1 MHQGSGAGIDPLEKL
16 QNLLGGVAGEPA
28 GDFAEGV
35 VGSEDAGRA
44 GELLELVEDREQK
57 LAVGVAGARGE
68 EVLVGAAGGREAFFG
83 AGDPRRPEEIVVFE
97 EADKHGG
104 EHPADGGLG
113 DAVGAPFLEGG
124 GGALR
129 GPGPVVFGAEAGAD
143 LGDVGACGAGEE
155 IGLDLHEELFEILK
169 EPFGVERGD
178 GGSGHGEGLLRAN

>member
-1 MHQGSGAGIDPLEKL
+1 MGSKNAR
-16 QNLLGGVAGEPA
+16 
-28 GDFAEGV
+28 
-35 VGSEDAGRA
+35 RA
-44 GELLELVEDREQK
+44 GELLKLVEDREQK
-57 LAVGVAGARGE
+57 LAVGVAGPRGE
-68 EVLVGAAGGREAFFG
+68 EVLVGAASGREAFAG
-83 AGDPRRPEEIVVFE
+83 AGDPRGTKKVVVFE

-113 DAVGAPFLEGG
+113 DAVGAPFFERG

-129 GPGPVVFGAEAGAD
+129 GPGPVVFGAEAGTD

-155 IGLDLHEELFEILK
+155 ISLDLHEELFEILK